1 MTPCKCTREELIS
14 FKEGINIE
22 EAKKKSL
29 ASVVESLEVSE
40 TDLLSPIYTDDKWN
54 PVVLNVRRVALKKGR
69 KNILDSY
76 LENNAQ
82 KKDDEESIT

>member
-40 TDLLSPIYTDDKWN
+40 TDLLSPIYTDDK
-54 PVVLNVRRVALKKGR
+54 
-69 KNILDSY
+69 
-76 LENNAQ
+76 
-82 KKDDEESIT
+82 